1 MKQLKSFLFADVP
14 LSILHFVLFYFIR
27 GFLGRPGT
35 DLASACGAA
44 SEGVFW
50 WCLMV
55 LNSLVW
61 GAVLSLIVLPI
72 LRKVL
77 K

>member
-14 LSILHFVLFYFIR
+14 LSILHFVLFYFFR
-27 GFLGRPGT
+27 SFLGWPGT
-35 DLASACGAA
+35 VLANACGAT
-44 SEGVFW
+44 EGGVAW
-50 WCLMV
+50 WGVMV
-55 LNSLVW
+55 INSLVW
-61 GAVLSLIVLPI
+61 GAVLSLIVIPI

>member
-14 LSILHFVLFYFIR
+14 LSILHFILFYFFR

-35 DLASACGAA
+35 DLASAWGA
-44 SEGVFW
+44 SEGGVAW
-50 WCLMV
+50 WGIMV
-55 LNSLVW
+55 VNSLVW
-61 GAVLSLIVLPI
+61 GAVLSLIVFPI
-72 LRKVL
+72 LRKLL